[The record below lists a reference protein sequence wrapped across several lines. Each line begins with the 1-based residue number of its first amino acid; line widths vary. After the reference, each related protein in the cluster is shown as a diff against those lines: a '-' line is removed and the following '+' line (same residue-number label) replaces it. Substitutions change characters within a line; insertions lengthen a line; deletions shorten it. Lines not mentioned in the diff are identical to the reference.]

1 MQSAGRRCPWKPW
14 KREPPQERPIT
25 GTVTLN
31 KLSGDTYLREFL
43 PEKIITKPPG
53 RKRGEGARIRN
64 DSQEGKN

>member
-31 KLSGDTYLREFL
+31 KLSGDTY
-43 PEKIITKPPG
+43 TKPPRREG
-53 RKRGEGARIRN
+53 GEGARIRN